1 MEDGMTEVSISTPH
15 HWLKGYFAKPHG
27 EGPWPAV
34 IVLHDIFGLTDVT
47 RGHADWLA
55 KRQGEWPWPAV
66 IVLHDIFGLTDVTHG
81 HADGLAKEGYL
92 AVALDLFSWGGR
104 LRCIRALMVDP
115 GKRAGMAF
123 DDVDAARQW
132 LESRQDCTG
141 KTGVVGFCATGN
153 FAILLAAG
161 HGFSAVAPNY
171 GRVPNDIDAIL
182 DGACPM
188 VASFGGRDWSLRGA
202 AARLKGALERRQIE
216 HDVKEYRDSGH
227 SFLDEHKGLIGVL
240 GVVIGASYKNKD
252 AADARARIRAFFA
265 RHLAGTQEN

>member
-15 HWLKGYFAKPHG
+15 HSLKGYFAKPQG
-27 EGPWPAV
+27 EGAWPAV

-47 RGHADWLA
+47 CGHADW
-55 KRQGEWPWPAV
+55 
-66 IVLHDIFGLTDVTHG
+66 
-81 HADGLAKEGYL
+81 LAKEGYL

-104 LRCIRALMVDP
+104 LRCIRALMVDLA
-115 GKRAGMAF
+115 KRKGVAF
-123 DDVDAARQW
+123 DDVDAVRQW
-132 LESRQDCTG
+132 LERRQDCTG

-171 GRVPNDIDAIL
+171 GHVPNDIDAIL

-188 VASFGGRDWSLRGA
+188 VASFGGRDWPLRGA
-202 AARLKGALERRQIE
+202 AARLKVGLERRQIE
-216 HDVKEYRDSGH
+216 HDVKEYPDAGH

>member
-15 HWLKGYFAKPHG
+15 HSLKGYFAKPQG

-55 KRQGEWPWPAV
+55 K
-66 IVLHDIFGLTDVTHG
+66 
-81 HADGLAKEGYL
+81 EGYL

-104 LRCIRALMVDP
+104 LRCIRALMVDLA
-115 GKRAGMAF
+115 KRKGVAF
-123 DDVDAARQW
+123 DDVDAVRQW
-132 LESRQDCTG
+132 LESLQDCTG
-141 KTGVVGFCATGN
+141 KTGVVGFCATGK
-153 FAILLAAG
+153 FCDPARGRPRLFCSRSDG
-161 HGFSAVAPNY
+161 H
-171 GRVPNDIDAIL
+171 VPNDIDAIL

-188 VASFGGRDWSLRGA
+188 VASFGGRDWPLKGA

-216 HDVKEYRDSGH
+216 HDVKEYPDAGH

-240 GVVIGASYKNKD
+240 GVVIGASYKNKE
-252 AADARARIRAFFA
+252 AADARARIRAFFSG
-265 RHLAGTQEN
+265 HLAGTQ